1 MRPVRMSPPTSASH
15 DAGLKLSAIAAA
27 ATTTATLVAVSST
40 KRRAATTSRAR
51 RPATTRRR
59 SPCSGAHD
67 EDADESGDEGD
78 GEFGHLRAVQRLH
91 RRRNPDAVG
100 ELDPSRLRLGDRHA
114 PDDDEGRNDD
124 EQDRHQRPPQ
134 LVAKGHRRRRR
145 RRCPLPDHYALL
157 VRAVNQKAASAAAIA
172 PMAKMA
178 TAACSG
184 WAIPLLN
191 QSVANATALTVA
203 ASRSAAE
210 MRAIATRNAPRP
222 ALARRRSAPRDEL
235 TWKKPSAPDRNAA
248 AQPALIAV
256 AERLASVP
264 PSASAKV
271 PKTPAKINTKKAGTA
286 TSNASVSGARS
297 CSRTKLPLV
306 AASALMQGPPRRPSV
321 RRRGRG
327 GRAR

>member
-67 EDADESGDEGD
+67 EDADESSDEGD
-78 GEFGHLRAVQRLH
+78 GELGHLGAVQRLH

-134 LVAKGHRRRRR
+134 LVAKGHRHRRRR
-145 RRCPLPDHYALL
+145 PLPDHQALL
-157 VRAVNQKAASAAAIA
+157 VRAVNQKAASAAAS
-172 PMAKMA
+172 A
-178 TAACSG
+178 TTVTART
-184 WAIPLLN
+184 PN
-191 QSVANATALTVA
+191 QSTCGELCPAPAAINRFA
-203 ASRSAAE
+203 ASRVGVSAPPPLEVICGPEKASSDQASITSSE
-210 MRAIATRNAPRP
+210 PSSAPVTNAPTT
-222 ALARRRSAPRDEL
+222 APM
-235 TWKKPSAPDRNAA
+235 P
-248 AQPALIAV
+248 
-256 AERLASVP
+256 
-264 PSASAKV
+264 
-271 PKTPAKINTKKAGTA
+271 
-286 TSNASVSGARS
+286 
-297 CSRTKLPLV
+297 
-306 AASALMQGPPRRPSV
+306 M
-321 RRRGRG
+321 
-327 GRAR
+327 